1 MQVEEVVDGKVAVD
15 WEGEVARLQVE
26 PDGIYE
32 PSEECPG
39 GKMVVLEG
47 PLVTGNVYDRRSLSV
62 HLKLFAFFPLM
73 CSSFILLFSHGLSQH
88 AAHFCTH
95 FRRCKKVTS
104 HVPHGLIGLIAINTN
119 IHNVF

>member
-15 WEGEVARLQVE
+15 WDGEVARLQVE

-47 PLVTGNVYDRRSLSV
+47 PLVTGNVYDRRSFSTRPPQTA
-62 HLKLFAFFPLM
+62 FAFFPLM
-73 CSSFILLFSHGLSQH
+73 CCSFLLHSDFLARSVTT
-88 AAHFCTH
+88 CTP
-95 FRRCKKVTS
+95 F
-104 HVPHGLIGLIAINTN
+104 PHSLQ
-119 IHNVF
+119 